1 MNVIVYRADNAIK
14 WRNLPR
20 DFPAWQIVYGYY
32 RLCKIGHLGAF
43 SIQPWRSKYESSRDG
58 RVNPV

>member
-1 MNVIVYRADNAIK
+1 MNAIVYRADNGIK

-20 DFPAWQIVYGYY
+20 DFPGCQTAYGYY

-43 SIQPWRSKYESSRDG
+43 SIQPWCSKYELARDG
-58 RVNPV
+58 RLKPV